1 MYYRITMYFP
11 DHSVLSFIEQD
22 PGDYLRAGEWVQPY
36 PNTDEDSVV
45 FGLIEV
51 YSQSEGSVF
60 AALWE
65 KGEPDRV
72 EITKIEQGSDVKVV
86 PATEF

>member
-1 MYYRITMYFP
+1 MYYRITMHFA
-11 DHSVLSFIEQD
+11 DHSVLSFLEED
-22 PGDYLRAGEWVQPY
+22 PGDYLRPGVWNQPY
-36 PNTDEDSVV
+36 PNTKEDSVV

-60 AALWE
+60 ATLWE

-72 EITKIEQGSDVKVV
+72 EITKVEPDDEVKVV
-86 PATEF
+86 PAQ

>member
-22 PGDYLRAGEWVQPY
+22 PGDYLKQGEWNQPY

-51 YSQSEGSVF
+51 YSQAENSSVF
-60 AALWE
+60 SCLWE

-72 EITKIEQGSDVKVV
+72 EIMKVEQDSDVKVV
-86 PATEF
+86 PA